1 MVFLVVFFVSVCA
14 HYFVTDFYCKL
25 RGSMYVF
32 EKQPFVRDIEAIG
45 PMKIGSLIDAASD
58 LLWIVYIMIMCCDGL
73 IWWSSQFWD
82 AFRRS

>member
-1 MVFLVVFFVSVCA
+1 M
-14 HYFVTDFYCKL
+14 
-25 RGSMYVF
+25 F
-32 EKQPFVRDIEAIG
+32 EKQPFVHYIEAIE
-45 PMKIGSLIDAASD
+45 PMKVGSLIDAASD